1 MTNDNIVDN
10 WWGLPPLHIDKLCR
24 DRNHPVG
31 MLLALKLLLTIH
43 LIVTLGGCV
52 NTKPG
57 DTNAPEAPADRRPF

>member
-1 MTNDNIVDN
+1 M
-10 WWGLPPLHIDKLCR
+10 HIGKLCR
-24 DRNHPVG
+24 ERNHPVG